1 MEKNRINETE
11 SFSFDNLIAF
21 KAISE
26 RYKIIKELGEGGMG
40 VIYKAYDRKLKKN
53 VAIKIIKNPLA
64 TSVKKIEKEA
74 VKLAQIEHEN
84 VCTLYDFIVKD
95 KTSFMVMQYIEGESL
110 GEKINKGELT
120 FKDKIDIAIQICN
133 GLEAIHSKGIIHR
146 DLKPSNILITKDK
159 KVKIIDFGVSKFIKN
174 DISDITGSLT
184 ITTTISEGESIKIR
198 GTLNYMSPEA
208 LEGKGLDER
217 TDIFSL
223 GVILYEM
230 FSEEKMIK
238 SNTLTSVVEEIMFGE
253 TKEVELT
260 DPIIEKEL
268 NKIIKKATNKKKEKR
283 YENISELK
291 KDLEKIQKKDLEHV
305 LIKGKKRKKRKK
317 RKKIT
322 IYSLLSLYIILSLIV
337 NILPKKEN
345 KKLKYFSYEK
355 MKFLNNFT
363 IPMSASIGEDS
374 PNGEL
379 YITTKSRSNNII
391 IYSFG
396 YGLFPWDRMSLSK
409 IINSEKNNKL
419 IKRKI
424 FLKSK
429 KFSNITVSSL
439 VIDKNKEIL
448 ISGSHITNMRITK
461 SYFAKLK
468 QNGELLLER
477 DFSIGGLT
485 SSIVKTFVDDENNYI
500 HICVVLGEKIPIK
513 TKILK
518 TDSNGN
524 IIWIKDIG
532 EKNYIVSPA
541 PSIVLN
547 NKKILITSIEKSTNE
562 KKESFI
568 TFTIFNE
575 NGDIIK
581 KRKFKHENI
590 IKANPKIIKTT
601 DGFIFSFV
609 SSLYSIDKKRELIII
624 KFDNNLNIIWERS
637 LKTDYTTNLLISSS
651 SDEYIVFWKKKG
663 LRLFPFFQY
672 KYLMATKYNKN
683 GIPVY
688 SKRINQSYWVL
699 DRTIYKQIKY
709 DWYSSIVYI
718 LEKSI
723 L

>member
-1 MEKNRINETE
+1 MEKNRVNETE

-21 KAISE
+21 KSISE

-174 DISDITGSLT
+174 DISDITDSLT
-184 ITTTISEGESIKIR
+184 ITTTISEWKSIKIR

-268 NKIIKKATNKKKEKR
+268 NKIIKTAAHKKKEKR

-291 KDLEKIQKKDLEHV
+291 KDLEKIQKRDLENV
-305 LIKGKKRKKRKK
+305 FTKGKKRKKRKNM
-317 RKKIT
+317 KKIAV
-322 IYSLLSLYIILSLIV
+322 YSLLFLYIILSLIV

-345 KKLKYFSYEK
+345 KKLKYFSYKK

-379 YITTKSRSNNII
+379 YITSKSTGNNII

-409 IINSEKNNKL
+409 LINSKKNKKL

-439 VIDKNKEIL
+439 VIDRNKEIL
-448 ISGSHITNMRITK
+448 ISGSHLTNMRITK
-461 SYFAKLK
+461 SYLAKLK
-468 QNGELLLER
+468 QNGELLFER

-485 SSIVKTFVDDENNYI
+485 SSIVKTFVDDENNYT

-513 TKILK
+513 TKIIK
-518 TDSNGN
+518 TDSNGQ
-524 IIWIKDIG
+524 IIWSKDIG
-532 EKNYIVSPA
+532 EKGYIVSPA

-547 NKKILITSIEKSTNE
+547 NKNILITLIEKSINE

-568 TFTIFNE
+568 TFTILNE
-575 NGDIIK
+575 NGNIIK
-581 KRKFKHENI
+581 KRKLKHENV
-590 IKANPKIIKTT
+590 IKSNPKIIKTNN
-601 DGFIFSFV
+601 GFIFSFV

-624 KFDNNLNIIWERS
+624 KFDNNLNIIWERGF
-637 LKTDYTTNLLISSS
+637 KTDYTTNLLMSTS

-663 LRLFPFFQY
+663 LRLFPLFQY

-683 GIPVY
+683 GIPLY
-688 SKRINQSYWVL
+688 SKRINQYYWVL
-699 DRTIYKQIKY
+699 DRIIYKQIRY

-718 LEKSI
+718 LEESI